1 VRRQGDTDAKADR
14 HACEGDAEWVE
25 EKGFNR
31 EVAKT
36 ERRGLLSYALSGLAT
51 V

>member
-1 VRRQGDTDAKADR
+1 MRAKDSGN
-14 HACEGDAEWVE
+14 ACEGDAEWVE

-31 EVAKT
+31 EEAKT
-36 ERRGLLSYALSGLAT
+36 ERRRLLSYALSGLAA